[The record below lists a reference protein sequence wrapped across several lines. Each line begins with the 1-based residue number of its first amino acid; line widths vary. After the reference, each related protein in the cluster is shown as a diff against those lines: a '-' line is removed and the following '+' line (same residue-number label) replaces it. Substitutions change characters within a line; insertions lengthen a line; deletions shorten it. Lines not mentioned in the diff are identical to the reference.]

1 MLIEENYW
9 RIFAP
14 NNMLASLRDL
24 MDEVCRQIC
33 EYRESVPI
41 VPELCLP
48 PAAKGVSLTPLL
60 MQAAYNLHRND
71 KAVFWPVSEM
81 TATRYEKGSK
91 GRIDIGLFS
100 KRHATFIECKAVR
113 SSATNNNNNR
123 IEKAL
128 DKATEQ
134 LMDIELETLL
144 FNSPEETIN
153 NIRANN
159 KLIPMV
165 AVNVTC
171 DTSRLANRDRLFM
184 KKAQSIRDSFRNSM
198 IVQVR
203 YKPHFIRYSGD
214 MNLKNEDRK
223 LMSIGHIFILDGMN
237 MRLR

>member
-24 MDEVCRQIC
+24 MNEVCRQIC

-48 PAAKGVSLTPLL
+48 TAAKEVSLTPLI

-81 TATRYEKGSK
+81 TATRNEKGSK
-91 GRIDIGLFS
+91 RRIDIGLFS

-113 SSATNNNNNR
+113 SSATNNNNR

-153 NIRANN
+153 NILANN

-165 AVNVTC
+165 AINVTC
-171 DTSRLANRDRLFM
+171 DKNRVEDRDRLFM
-184 KKAQSIRDSFRNSM
+184 KK
-198 IVQVR
+198 V
-203 YKPHFIRYSGD
+203 
-214 MNLKNEDRK
+214 
-223 LMSIGHIFILDGMN
+223 
-237 MRLR
+237 

>member
-1 MLIEENYW
+1 MIEENYW

-33 EYRESVPI
+33 EYRESVPF

-48 PAAKGVSLTPLL
+48 TAAKEVSLTPLI

-113 SSATNNNNNR
+113 SSATNNNR

-153 NIRANN
+153 NILANN
-159 KLIPMV
+159 KFIPMV
-165 AVNVTC
+165 AINVTC
-171 DTSRLANRDRLFM
+171 DKNRVEDRDRLFM
-184 KKAQSIRDSFRNSM
+184 KKVESIRDSFRNSM

-203 YKPHFIRYSGD
+203 YKPHFIRYNGD
-214 MNLKNEDRK
+214 IDVKVWDRK
-223 LMSIGHIFILDGMN
+223 LMSIGNVFILKKVFKS
-237 MRLR
+237 

>member
-48 PAAKGVSLTPLL
+48 TAAKEVSLTPLI
-60 MQAAYNLHRND
+60 MQAAYNLDRND
-71 KAVFWPVSEM
+71 KAVFWPGSEM

-100 KRHATFIECKAVR
+100 KRHATFIEFKAVR
-113 SSATNNNNNR
+113 SSATNNKNNR

-128 DKATEQ
+128 HKATDQ
-134 LMDIELETLL
+134 LLDIDMETLL
-144 FNSPEETIN
+144 FNSPKETIS

-159 KLIPMV
+159 KLILMV
-165 AVNVTC
+165 AINVTC
-171 DTSRLANRDRLFM
+171 DKNRVEDRDRLFI
-184 KKAQSIRDSFRNSM
+184 KSIINS
-198 IVQVR
+198 
-203 YKPHFIRYSGD
+203 
-214 MNLKNEDRK
+214 
-223 LMSIGHIFILDGMN
+223 
-237 MRLR
+237 

>member
-1 MLIEENYW
+1 MLIEDNTW
-9 RIFAP
+9 KIFAP
-14 NNMLASLRDL
+14 YNILVSLRGL
-24 MDEVCRQIC
+24 MDEVCSQIV
-33 EYRESVPI
+33 EYRNSVPI
-41 VPELCLP
+41 VPVLCLP
-48 PAAKGVSLTPLL
+48 TAAKEISLTPLI
-60 MQAAYNLHRND
+60 MQAAYNLQRNG
-71 KAVFWPVSEM
+71 KVVFWPVSEL
-81 TATRYEKGSK
+81 TATRNKNESK

-184 KKAQSIRDSFRNSM
+184 KKAQSIRESFRNSM

-237 MRLR
+237 MKLR

>member
-1 MLIEENYW
+1 
-9 RIFAP
+9 
-14 NNMLASLRDL
+14 
-24 MDEVCRQIC
+24 
-33 EYRESVPI
+33 
-41 VPELCLP
+41 
-48 PAAKGVSLTPLL
+48 
-60 MQAAYNLHRND
+60 
-71 KAVFWPVSEM
+71 M

-153 NIRANN
+153 NILANN

-165 AVNVTC
+165 AINVTC
-171 DTSRLANRDRLFM
+171 DKNRVEDRDRLFM
-184 KKAQSIRDSFRNSM
+184 KKVESIRDSFRNSM

-203 YKPHFIRYSGD
+203 YKPHFIHYNGD
-214 MNLKNEDRK
+214 IDVKVWDRK
-223 LMSIGHIFILDGMN
+223 LMSIGNVFILKEVFKS
-237 MRLR
+237 